1 MQENSLTILY
11 EDRELLVCVKP
22 RGILSAKDAS
32 GKTSAADLLQP
43 RTLYPVHRLDREA
56 CGLLVLAKTRES
68 AAFLSGIMGSGFSK
82 EYLAVCEGC
91 PPEEG
96 ELTDLLFHDRRVNK
110 TFVVKRKRGGV
121 KEARLSYRVL
131 QSGKQSLLRVRLLTG
146 RTHQIRV
153 QFASR
158 GYPLVGDRKYGAS
171 CSGPLQLY
179 AWRVQ
184 FSHPDGRKLCFT
196 LPEAYCEYKT
206 AGLLPDD

>member
-56 CGLLVLAKTRES
+56 CGRLVLAKTRES

-110 TFVVKRKRGGV
+110 TYVVKWSKNSTSCTNDNIYL
-121 KEARLSYRVL
+121 ATFD
-131 QSGKQSLLRVRLLTG
+131 LL
-146 RTHQIRV
+146 
-153 QFASR
+153 
-158 GYPLVGDRKYGAS
+158 PLVIPFANCKRTVKY
-171 CSGPLQLY
+171 
-179 AWRVQ
+179 
-184 FSHPDGRKLCFT
+184 SHILSET
-196 LPEAYCEYKT
+196 
-206 AGLLPDD
+206 

>member
-1 MQENSLTILY
+1 MQENSLTIIY
-11 EDRELLVCVKP
+11 EDDDLLVCVKP

-32 GKTSAADLLQP
+32 GKTSAAELLQP
-43 RTLYPVHRLDREA
+43 RTIYPVHRLDREA

-68 AAFLSGIMGSGFSK
+68 AAFLSGAMNSGFSK

-96 ELTDLLFHDRRVNK
+96 ELTDLLFHDRKKNK
-110 TFVVKRKRGGV
+110 TYVVKRKRGGV

-131 QSGKQSLLRVRLLTG
+131 RSGSRSLLRIRLLTG

-158 GYPLVGDRKYGAS
+158 GFPLIGDRKYGAS
-171 CSGPLQLY
+171 CAGPLQLY

-184 FSHPDGRKLCFT
+184 FPHPDGRTLSFT
-196 LPEAYCEYKT
+196 LPEAFCEYKT
-206 AGLLPDD
+206 ADALPAD